1 MKKARRI
8 WSHMWF
14 LWNQCIFIYIFHIW
28 NYYILYLTQVNYY
41 MSNLQKKWME
51 MVRNS
56 WNRTVSAIVTLV
68 TVWPHVTGS
77 GGYRELFNSNLIHFG
92 TPCDAWRVWRSFG
105 FGNLPNSPWHLEIFR
120 SFAPQAA
127 KKNYIW
133 EPDHK
138 MISAPYKNCRDQRD
152 ISAIWKAPWRVTAEL
167 N

>member
-1 MKKARRI
+1 MKRYGEELMKKARRI

-77 GGYRELFNSNLIHFG
+77 GGYRELFNSICSYLDLDHCHASRLEHDFVTTPNL
-92 TPCDAWRVWRSFG
+92 
-105 FGNLPNSPWHLEIFR
+105 SPSIQRLEEISQLIGARKQWHG
-120 SFAPQAA
+120 Q
-127 KKNYIW
+127 
-133 EPDHK
+133 
-138 MISAPYKNCRDQRD
+138 Q
-152 ISAIWKAPWRVTAEL
+152 
-167 N
+167 

>member
-1 MKKARRI
+1 MDQLPVSIPGLNPSKSVPMVWGTGFDGYGYRWLKFYPRVTHVKHYVSPSLSNWMKYVLMLEHGIRGG
-8 WSHMWF
+8 
-14 LWNQCIFIYIFHIW
+14 
-28 NYYILYLTQVNYY
+28 ILY
-41 MSNLQKKWME
+41 
-51 MVRNS
+51 
-56 WNRTVSAIVTLV
+56 
-68 TVWPHVTGS
+68 H
-77 GGYRELFNSNLIHFG
+77 LIQFG

-105 FGNLPNSPWHLEIFR
+105 FGNLPNSPWHLEIFC

-127 KKNYIW
+127 KNFYIW